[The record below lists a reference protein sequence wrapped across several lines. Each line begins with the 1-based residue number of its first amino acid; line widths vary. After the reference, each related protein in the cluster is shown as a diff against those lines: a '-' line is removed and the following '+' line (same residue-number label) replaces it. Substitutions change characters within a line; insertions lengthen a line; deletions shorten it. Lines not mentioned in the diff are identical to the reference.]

1 MVRSKDKT
9 NKQIFKSLF
18 LAELGLCCC
27 TRAFLWLQLASLV
40 AGLWGMQ
47 ASVVVAHGL
56 SSRVRAQLPHG
67 VWTLPRAGLEARS
80 ALAGRFF
87 TTGSPGKSNK
97 QIFIDIKKK
106 LSYTNSDLKNC
117 IKNKGSKNSKVITP

>member
-1 MVRSKDKT
+1 
-9 NKQIFKSLF
+9 
-18 LAELGLCCC
+18 
-27 TRAFLWLQLASLV
+27 
-40 AGLWGMQ
+40 MQ

-87 TTGSPGKSNK
+87 TTGSSGKSNK

>member
-18 LAELGLCCC
+18 LAELGLCSC
-27 TRAFLWLQLASLV
+27 TGAFLWLQLASLV

-56 SSRVRAQLPHG
+56 STHARAQLPHG
-67 VWTLPRAGLEARS
+67 VWTLPRSGLEARS

-117 IKNKGSKNSKVITP
+117 IKNKGSKNLKVISP